1 MFFINKLGEW
11 SCIYTCIYHFST
23 IYFWRSEYPS
33 YVISLRNFL
42 YYLVWYRLAAIKF
55 LVLFM
60 VYYNL
65 KGFPGG
71 SDGKE
76 LAWSMGDLGSILGS
90 RRCPGEGNDYSL
102 QYSCLENSM
111 DRGTWKPIQS
121 IGLQKES
128 NTTEQQTLLLSF
140 S

>member
-1 MFFINKLGEW
+1 MF
-11 SCIYTCIYHFST
+11 
-23 IYFWRSEYPS
+23 
-33 YVISLRNFL
+33 
-42 YYLVWYRLAAIKF
+42 
-55 LVLFM
+55 LFM
-60 VYYNL
+60 
-65 KGFPGG
+65 GCPGE
-71 SDGKE
+71 SDDKE
-76 LAWSMGDLGSILGS
+76 SACNVGDLGLVPGS